1 MCTLRGLNLVAGLL
15 SIVVGVML
23 GAVACVTTP
32 PTGRVIPL
40 VPGFPLPASTIHV
53 ETGDEVTW
61 VNGDPARGE
70 IRIEFDHVPGM
81 PAATVKGDVYTAR
94 FGTPGTYAYTVT
106 PLGRTG
112 QQLIPRRGEVV
123 VRERG
128 AAVPSLAEAKP
139 IPPVQGPAQAPPP
152 AQSAPSAQPA
162 PSALPAA
169 EVPPVGVE
177 ITRMKGSNEVYAA
190 YQYRPEQGV
199 LLKVERGTALP
210 SPLRAGSQVI
220 LAVTYSILAP
230 RDARPVTVKEVRTIR
245 FGDQDL
251 RRLEK
256 EVTVDSGTYSSEHRL
271 TVPSDAAEG
280 PYTVTT
286 IVEVPAAARVRGQ
299 ISSTFSVI
307 LP

>member
-1 MCTLRGLNLVAGLL
+1 MCTLRGLNPVAGLL

-70 IRIEFDHVPGM
+70 IRIEFDHVAGM
-81 PAATVKGDVYTAR
+81 PAVTFKGDVYTAR

-106 PLGRTG
+106 PLGRTR
-112 QQLIPRRGEVV
+112 QELIPRRGEVV

-139 IPPVQGPAQAPPP
+139 IPPVQGPAQAEPP
-152 AQSAPSAQPA
+152 AKTPPSAQPA
-162 PSALPAA
+162 D
-169 EVPPVGVE
+169 VPPVGLE
-177 ITRMKGSNEVYAA
+177 ITRVKGSSEVYTAH
-190 YQYRPEQGV
+190 QYRPEQGI
-199 LLKVERGTALP
+199 LLMVERGTALP
-210 SPLRAGSQVI
+210 PSLQPGSQVI

-256 EVTVDSGTYSSEHRL
+256 EVTVDSGTYSSGHRL

-286 IVEVPAAARVRGQ
+286 IIEVPAAARVRGQ